1 MYNTTKRT
9 LKVTSNKS
17 AKTFTLRFTYNDG
30 EEIKYRTLPM
40 SREEFESAKY
50 RTDNDW
56 IQFLKTDE
64 YYTLYS

>member
-1 MYNTTKRT
+1 MYNKPKRT

-30 EEIKYRTLPM
+30 DKIKYRTLPM
-40 SREEFESAKY
+40 SGEEFEDAEYWTK
-50 RTDNDW
+50 NDW

-64 YYTLYS
+64 YYIVK